1 MLAFFYS
8 NLEFWLRNP
17 FTLLLL
23 AFQIWMLVDAIRRDE
38 WMWVVFLIIFPVIN
52 AVLYY
57 FLVYRNAPDTGKR
70 FDLFGSGDSKRIKD
84 LEQKILH
91 LDKGHHYFELGDIYF
106 RKGKYEKALEN
117 YRAARER
124 EPEDADIN
132 AHLGQCLLKLD
143 RAADARELLENVC
156 VEDPSH
162 DYGETLM
169 ALGDCLI
176 QLKEINSAIQIWQR
190 VVGSHSY
197 ARAKV
202 RLAELYIE
210 SGEPKKAKPLVD
222 DVIREESHTPDF
234 QRRQEAE
241 WIGRAKRMQR
251 QLAAMKDV

>member
-1 MLAFFYS
+1 MVAFFYS

-17 FTLLLL
+17 LTLIFLV
-23 AFQIWMLVDAIRRDE
+23 FQVWMLIDAVRRDE

-57 FLVYRNAPDTGKR
+57 FLVYRNAPDTGKG
-70 FDLFGSGDSKRIKD
+70 FVFAGSADRKRIKE

-91 LDKGHHYFELGDIYF
+91 LDKAHHYFELGDVYY
-106 RKGKYEKALEN
+106 RQGKYEKALEK

-124 EPEDADIN
+124 DPEDTDIK
-132 AHLGQCLLKLD
+132 AHLGQSLLKLD
-143 RAADARELLENVC
+143 RAVEARELLENVC
-156 VEDPSH
+156 VENPSH

-176 QLKEINSAIQIWQR
+176 QLKETNSAIQIWQR

-202 RLAELYIE
+202 RLAELYVE
-210 SGEPKKAKPLVD
+210 SGEKKQAKLLVD
-222 DVIREESHTPDF
+222 DVIREEAHTPGF

-241 WIGRAKRMQR
+241 WIGRARRLQR
-251 QLAAMKDV
+251 QLAVGTDA